1 VIKTILLI
9 VLALTLGPAPIVR
22 AATVPSIGEVLQPSR
37 VDSVPRPEPA
47 ALPANWWRY
56 FEVKDKELDRRIQE
70 TKQRL
75 KPLLEEL
82 PNETAATARPLVAA
96 IQNNLDAL
104 AEIRGQPNPDP
115 PPPLAYAQSYT
126 IEQLM
131 NIVRRLLSE
140 RVGLQSERN
149 EVASAEKAIAI
160 ARQGVDTQLAAYLNL
175 APTDPE
181 RVLRGL
187 EMMADRSAVAVAEEE
202 LRLSKAELKVHETL
216 VAQLA
221 NEQDVAVERLVATQT
236 DLERLAAQIMQAQ
249 TMLHQA
255 QERVTEE
262 QTTALNVAADRV
274 KRMNL
279 PYQQQR
285 VVNAKARAAM
295 AMVRLIRLQAERQ
308 LAALLMGTPAMDTRA
323 LREQLADWDT
333 GLADLRQEVTVW
345 ISASQ
350 QERDRAAEA
359 MATGAT
365 VSGGAVPLFSMLYGD
380 RLALAQQT
388 MATLQTLN
396 DSIAQVEVLL
406 QVVDKELARQLGE
419 LRDWLAWGEFVL
431 QQLWERT
438 IGWASQ
444 SLFKIGDTPVTVLGL
459 LRVGF
464 ILVIAW
470 LISHWFRRVL
480 ARFGKGHKEVVT
492 QSALFT
498 IGRLFH
504 YGIITLGFIIGLAS
518 IGIDFTNFAL
528 VAGAIGIGIGFGL
541 QSIVSNFVSG
551 LILLFERTLKVG
563 DFVELGSGVA
573 GEVRAINVRSTLIST
588 NDNVEI
594 VVPNSKFINDNVIN
608 WTLLEAYCR
617 IHISFKVAY
626 GTDGDLVTQAGLEAA
641 DKVPYTLKERQA
653 SVWLVDFGDSSLDYE
668 LVVWVN
674 AEAVKRP
681 GAVHAAYK
689 REIAL
694 ALRKYGIEIPVSQL
708 DLRLRNGFK
717 EGLQPDSGAPRDKE
731 GS

>member
-1 VIKTILLI
+1 
-9 VLALTLGPAPIVR
+9 
-22 AATVPSIGEVLQPSR
+22 
-37 VDSVPRPEPA
+37 
-47 ALPANWWRY
+47 
-56 FEVKDKELDRRIQE
+56 
-70 TKQRL
+70 
-75 KPLLEEL
+75 
-82 PNETAATARPLVAA
+82 
-96 IQNNLDAL
+96 
-104 AEIRGQPNPDP
+104 
-115 PPPLAYAQSYT
+115 
-126 IEQLM
+126 
-131 NIVRRLLSE
+131 
-140 RVGLQSERN
+140 
-149 EVASAEKAIAI
+149 
-160 ARQGVDTQLAAYLNL
+160 
-175 APTDPE
+175 
-181 RVLRGL
+181 
-187 EMMADRSAVAVAEEE
+187 
-202 LRLSKAELKVHETL
+202 
-216 VAQLA
+216 
-221 NEQDVAVERLVATQT
+221 
-236 DLERLAAQIMQAQ
+236 
-249 TMLHQA
+249 
-255 QERVTEE
+255 
-262 QTTALNVAADRV
+262 
-274 KRMNL
+274 
-279 PYQQQR
+279 
-285 VVNAKARAAM
+285 
-295 AMVRLIRLQAERQ
+295 
-308 LAALLMGTPAMDTRA
+308 MDTRA
-323 LREQLADWDT
+323 LREQLADWNA
-333 GLADLRQEVTVW
+333 GLGDLRKEAAAWT
-345 ISASQ
+345 SASQ

-388 MATLQTLN
+388 LTPLQTLN

-406 QVVDKELARQLGE
+406 QIVDKELARRAGGLS
-419 LRDWLAWGEFVL
+419 DWLARGELAL

-438 IGWASQ
+438 IEWAGQ

-464 ILVIAW
+464 IMAIAW
-470 LISHWFRRVL
+470 FISHWFRHVL
-480 ARFGKGHKEVVT
+480 ARFARGHENVVT

-504 YGIITLGFIIGLAS
+504 YGILTLGFIIGLAS

-551 LILLFERTLKVG
+551 LILLFERTMKVG

-608 WTLLEAYCR
+608 WTLLEAFGR
-617 IHISFKVAY
+617 IHIRFKVAY
-626 GTDGDLVTQAGLEAA
+626 GTDGDRVTQAGLEAA
-641 DKVPYTLKERQA
+641 DKVPFTLKDRKA

-674 AEAVKRP
+674 PEAVKRP

-689 REIAL
+689 REIAV

-717 EGLQPDSGAPRDKE
+717 ESFQPDSGAPRDQE

>member
-1 VIKTILLI
+1 MIKTILLI
-9 VLALTLGPAPIVR
+9 ILALILGSAPLTR
-22 AATVPSIGEVLQPSR
+22 AATVPSVGDVLQSPSR

-56 FEVKDKELDRRIQE
+56 FEVKGKELDRRIQE

-75 KPLLEEL
+75 QTLLKEL
-82 PNETAATARPLVAA
+82 PKETAEAARPFVED
-96 IQNNLDAL
+96 IETNLDAL
-104 AEIRGQPNPDP
+104 AEARNQPSPDP
-115 PPPLAYAQSYT
+115 PPPVAYGENYT

-131 NIVRRLLSE
+131 NIVRRLLNE
-140 RVGLQSERN
+140 RADLHSKRS
-149 EVASAEKAIAI
+149 EVASAEEAIEI

-175 APTDPE
+175 APTAPE

-187 EMMADRSAVAVAEEE
+187 EIMADRSAVAVAEEE
-202 LRLSKAELKVHETL
+202 LRLDKATLRVQET
-216 VAQLA
+216 VVEQLA
-221 NEQDVAVERLVATQT
+221 NEQDVAVERLVATQA
-236 DLERLAAQIMQAQ
+236 DIERLDGQIAQAQ
-249 TMLHQA
+249 TILNQA
-255 QERVTEE
+255 QEQVTEE

-274 KRMNL
+274 KRMKL

-285 VVNAKARAAM
+285 VVNAKVRAAM
-295 AMVRLIRLQAERQ
+295 AGVRLIRLQAERQ
-308 LAALLMGTPAMDTRA
+308 LAALLVGTPAMDTRA
-323 LREQLADWDT
+323 LREQLADLDA
-333 GLADLRQEVTVW
+333 GLSELRKEITAW
-345 ISASQ
+345 TSASQ
-350 QERDRAAEA
+350 QERNRAAEA

-365 VSGGAVPLFSMLYGD
+365 VTGGAVPLFSMLYGD

-388 MATLQTLN
+388 LSTLQTLN

-406 QVVDKELARQLGE
+406 QIVDEELARQVGG
-419 LRDWLAWGEFVL
+419 LRDWLGRGELAL
-431 QQLWERT
+431 QQIWERT
-438 IGWASQ
+438 VEWASR
-444 SLFKIGDTPVTVLGL
+444 SLFKIGDTPVTTLGL

-464 ILVIAW
+464 ILAIAW
-470 LISHWFRRVL
+470 FISHWFRHVL
-480 ARFGKGHKEVVT
+480 ARFTRGHEDVVT

-504 YGIITLGFIIGLAS
+504 YGILTLGFIIGLAS

-551 LILLFERTLKVG
+551 LILLFERTIKVG

-594 VVPNSKFINDNVIN
+594 VVPNSKFIDDNVIN
-608 WTLLEAYCR
+608 WTLLEAFRR
-617 IHISFKVAY
+617 IHIRFKVAY
-626 GTDGDLVTQAGLEAA
+626 GTDGDRVTQAGLEAA
-641 DKVPYTLKERQA
+641 DKVPFTLSDRKA

-689 REIAL
+689 REIAI

-717 EGLQPDSGAPRDKE
+717 ESFRPDS
-731 GS
+731 